1 MVIAFAGW
9 NDAGGASTWAIRSL
23 IEKTIATEILTFDS
37 EEFYDFSRERPT
49 VHLDGESRSLSWP
62 KNTISLSNDGSL
74 LLMEGVEP
82 QLNWKSFTQ
91 NILAEAQNHNVSM
104 IITLGSLL
112 AEVPHSRPVLI
123 HGVSENTE
131 INKSYGLQTSSYEG
145 PTGIIGVINQLS
157 TDAGIPNMSFW
168 ATVPNY
174 VAGAESPKAA
184 LALIEKL
191 KTTLNLSLNTTD
203 LEIASSAYERQI
215 NQIIEGDPDTSKYV
229 DELEDNYDAGDYE
242 IASPEDFVKDVNG
255 LQFPIQKEDVWSDT
269 DENFYDKIRGQR
281 VVKGYGTQQS
291 VNMAL
296 NS

>member
-1 MVIAFAGW
+1 MSEFGMDINDSSTKAPIMVLAFAGW

-49 VHLDGESRSLSWP
+49 VQLDGESRFLSWP

-74 LLMEGVEP
+74 LFMEGVEP
-82 QLNWKSFTQ
+82 QLNWQTFTQ
-91 NILAEAQNHNVSM
+91 NILAEAKKYNVSM

-131 INKSYGLQTSSYEG
+131 INRTYGLQTSSYEG

-184 LALIEKL
+184 LALIERL

-215 NQIIEGDPDTSKYV
+215 NQIIEGDEDTSKYV
-229 DELEDNYDAGDYE
+229 DELEDSYDAGDYE
-242 IASPEDFVKDVNG
+242 VASPEDFVKDV
-255 LQFPIQKEDVWSDT
+255 
-269 DENFYDKIRGQR
+269 ENFLRNQD
-281 VVKGYGTQQS
+281 
-291 VNMAL
+291 
-296 NS
+296 

>member
-1 MVIAFAGW
+1 MIKVLSMSEFGMNIDDSSTKAPIMVIAFAGW

-49 VHLDGESRSLSWP
+49 VHLDGESRFLSWP

-82 QLNWKSFTQ
+82 QLNWQTFTQ
-91 NILAEAQNHNVSM
+91 NILAEAQKYNVSM

-123 HGVSENTE
+123 HGVSENIE
-131 INKSYGLQTSSYEG
+131 INRTYGLQTSSYEG

-184 LALIEKL
+184 LALIERL

-215 NQIIEGDPDTSKYV
+215 NQIIEGDEDTSKYV

-242 IASPEDFVKDVNG
+242 VASPEDFVKDV
-255 LQFPIQKEDVWSDT
+255 
-269 DENFYDKIRGQR
+269 ENFLRDQD
-281 VVKGYGTQQS
+281 
-291 VNMAL
+291 
-296 NS
+296 

>member
-1 MVIAFAGW
+1 MIKVLSMSEFGMDIDDSSTKAPVMVIAFAGW

-49 VHLDGESRSLSWP
+49 VHLDGESRFLSWP
-62 KNTISLSNDGSL
+62 KNTISLSSDGSL

-82 QLNWKSFTQ
+82 QLNWQTFTQ
-91 NILAEAQNHNVSM
+91 NILAEAQKYNVSM

-131 INKSYGLQTSSYEG
+131 INRTYGLQTSSYEG

-184 LALIEKL
+184 LALIERL

-215 NQIIEGDPDTSKYV
+215 NQIIEGDEDTSKYV

-242 IASPEDFVKDVNG
+242 VASPEDFVKDV
-255 LQFPIQKEDVWSDT
+255 
-269 DENFYDKIRGQR
+269 ENFLRDQD
-281 VVKGYGTQQS
+281 
-291 VNMAL
+291 
-296 NS
+296 

>member
-1 MVIAFAGW
+1 MSEFGKIADESSTKAPIMVLAFAGW

-37 EEFYDFSRERPT
+37 EDYYDFSRERPT
-49 VHLDGESRSLSWP
+49 VHLDGESRFLSWP
-62 KNTISLSNDGSL
+62 KNTISLSDDGSL
-74 LLMEGVEP
+74 LLMEGIEP
-82 QLNWKSFTQ
+82 QLNWRTFTQ
-91 NILAEAQNHNVSM
+91 NILAEAQKHNVSM

-131 INKSYGLQTSSYEG
+131 INKSFGLQTSSYEG

-184 LALIEKL
+184 LALIERL
-191 KTTLNLSLNTTD
+191 KATLNLSLNTTD

-215 NQIIEGDPDTSKYV
+215 NQIIEGDEDTSKYV

-242 IASPEDFVKDVNG
+242 VASPEDFVKDV
-255 LQFPIQKEDVWSDT
+255 
-269 DENFYDKIRGQR
+269 ENFLRDQD
-281 VVKGYGTQQS
+281 
-291 VNMAL
+291 
-296 NS
+296 

>member
-1 MVIAFAGW
+1 MIKVLSMSEFGMDIDDSSTKAPIMVLAFAGW

-49 VHLDGESRSLSWP
+49 VQLDGESRFLSWP

-74 LLMEGVEP
+74 LFMEGVEP
-82 QLNWKSFTQ
+82 QLNWQTFTQ
-91 NILAEAQNHNVSM
+91 NILAEAKKYNVSM

-131 INKSYGLQTSSYEG
+131 INRTYGLQTSSYEG

-157 TDAGIPNMSFW
+157 TEAGIPNMSFW

-184 LALIEKL
+184 LALIERL

-215 NQIIEGDPDTSKYV
+215 NQIIEGDEDTSKYV
-229 DELEDNYDAGDYE
+229 DELEDSYDAGDYE
-242 IASPEDFVKDVNG
+242 VASPEDFVKDV
-255 LQFPIQKEDVWSDT
+255 
-269 DENFYDKIRGQR
+269 ENFLRNQD
-281 VVKGYGTQQS
+281 
-291 VNMAL
+291 
-296 NS
+296 

>member
-1 MVIAFAGW
+1 MSEFGMDIDDSSTKAPVMVIAFAGW

-49 VHLDGESRSLSWP
+49 VHLDGESRFLSWP

-82 QLNWKSFTQ
+82 QLNWQTFTQ
-91 NILAEAQNHNVSM
+91 NILAEAQKYNVSM

-131 INKSYGLQTSSYEG
+131 INRTYGLQTSSYEG
-145 PTGIIGVINQLS
+145 PTGIVGVINQLS

-184 LALIEKL
+184 LALIERL

-215 NQIIEGDPDTSKYV
+215 NQIIEGDEDTSKYV

-242 IASPEDFVKDVNG
+242 VASPEDFVKDV
-255 LQFPIQKEDVWSDT
+255 
-269 DENFYDKIRGQR
+269 ENFLRDQD
-281 VVKGYGTQQS
+281 
-291 VNMAL
+291 
-296 NS
+296 

>member
-1 MVIAFAGW
+1 MSEFGMITEESSPKAPIMVIAFAGW

-23 IEKTIATEILTFDS
+23 LEKTIATEILTFDS
-37 EEFYDFSRERPT
+37 EDYYDFSRERPT
-49 VHLDGESRSLSWP
+49 VHLDGESRFLSWP
-62 KNTISLSNDGSL
+62 KNTISLSDDGSL

-82 QLNWKSFTQ
+82 QLNWKTFTQ
-91 NILAEAQNHNVSM
+91 SILDEAQNHNVSM

-229 DELEDNYDAGDYE
+229 DEPEDNYDAGDYE
-242 IASPEDFVKDVNG
+242 VASPEDFVKDV
-255 LQFPIQKEDVWSDT
+255 
-269 DENFYDKIRGQR
+269 ENFLRDQD
-281 VVKGYGTQQS
+281 
-291 VNMAL
+291 
-296 NS
+296 

>member
-1 MVIAFAGW
+1 MSEFGMDIDDSSTKAPVMVIAFAGW

-49 VHLDGESRSLSWP
+49 VHLDGESRFLSWP

-82 QLNWKSFTQ
+82 QLNWQTFTQ
-91 NILAEAQNHNVSM
+91 NILAEAQKYNVSM

-131 INKSYGLQTSSYEG
+131 INRTYGLQTSSYEG

-184 LALIEKL
+184 LALIERL

-242 IASPEDFVKDVNG
+242 VASPEDFVKDV
-255 LQFPIQKEDVWSDT
+255 
-269 DENFYDKIRGQR
+269 ENFLRDQD
-281 VVKGYGTQQS
+281 
-291 VNMAL
+291 
-296 NS
+296 

>member
-1 MVIAFAGW
+1 MSEFGMDIDDSSTKAPVMVIAFAGW

-49 VHLDGESRSLSWP
+49 VHLDGESRFLSWP

-82 QLNWKSFTQ
+82 QLNWQTFTQ
-91 NILAEAQNHNVSM
+91 NILAEAQKYNVSM

-131 INKSYGLQTSSYEG
+131 INRTYGLQTSSYEG

-184 LALIEKL
+184 LALIERL

-215 NQIIEGDPDTSKYV
+215 NQIIEGDEDTSKYV
-229 DELEDNYDAGDYE
+229 DELEDSYDAGDYE
-242 IASPEDFVKDVNG
+242 VASPEDFVKDV
-255 LQFPIQKEDVWSDT
+255 
-269 DENFYDKIRGQR
+269 ENFLRDQD
-281 VVKGYGTQQS
+281 
-291 VNMAL
+291 
-296 NS
+296 

>member
-1 MVIAFAGW
+1 MIKVLSMSEFGMDIDDSSTKAPIMVLAFAGW

-49 VHLDGESRSLSWP
+49 VQLDGESRFLSWP

-74 LLMEGVEP
+74 LFMEGVEP
-82 QLNWKSFTQ
+82 QLNWQTFTQ
-91 NILAEAQNHNVSM
+91 NILAEAKKYNVSM

-131 INKSYGLQTSSYEG
+131 INRTYGLQTSSYEG

-184 LALIEKL
+184 LALIERL

-215 NQIIEGDPDTSKYV
+215 NQIIEGDEDTSKYV
-229 DELEDNYDAGDYE
+229 DELEDSYDAGDYE
-242 IASPEDFVKDVNG
+242 VASPEDFVKDV
-255 LQFPIQKEDVWSDT
+255 
-269 DENFYDKIRGQR
+269 ENFLRDQD
-281 VVKGYGTQQS
+281 
-291 VNMAL
+291 
-296 NS
+296 

>member
-1 MVIAFAGW
+1 MIKVLSMSEFGMDIDDSSTKAPIMVLAFAGW

-49 VHLDGESRSLSWP
+49 VHLDGESRFLSWP

-82 QLNWKSFTQ
+82 QLNWQTFTQ
-91 NILAEAQNHNVSM
+91 NILAEAQKYNVSM

-112 AEVPHSRPVLI
+112 AEVPHSRPVLV

-131 INKSYGLQTSSYEG
+131 INRTYGLQTSSYEG
-145 PTGIIGVINQLS
+145 PTGIVGVINQLS

-184 LALIEKL
+184 LALIERL

-215 NQIIEGDPDTSKYV
+215 NQIIEGDEDTSKYV
-229 DELEDNYDAGDYE
+229 DELEDSYDAGDYE
-242 IASPEDFVKDVNG
+242 VASPEDFVKDV
-255 LQFPIQKEDVWSDT
+255 
-269 DENFYDKIRGQR
+269 ENFLRNQD
-281 VVKGYGTQQS
+281 
-291 VNMAL
+291 
-296 NS
+296 

>member
-1 MVIAFAGW
+1 MNIDDSSTKAPIMVLAFAGW

-49 VHLDGESRSLSWP
+49 VQLDGESRFLSWP

-74 LLMEGVEP
+74 LFMEGVEP
-82 QLNWKSFTQ
+82 QLNWQTFTQ
-91 NILAEAQNHNVSM
+91 NILAEAKKYNVSM

-131 INKSYGLQTSSYEG
+131 INRTYGLQTSSYEG

-184 LALIEKL
+184 LALIERL

-242 IASPEDFVKDVNG
+242 VASPEDFVKDV
-255 LQFPIQKEDVWSDT
+255 
-269 DENFYDKIRGQR
+269 ENFLRNQD
-281 VVKGYGTQQS
+281 
-291 VNMAL
+291 
-296 NS
+296 

>member
-1 MVIAFAGW
+1 MSEFGTIIDKPSTKAPIMVLAFAGW

-23 IEKTIATEILTFDS
+23 IEKTTATEILTFDA
-37 EEFYDFSRERPT
+37 EAYYDFSRERPT
-49 VHLDGESRSLSWP
+49 VYLDGESRFLSWP
-62 KNTISLSNDGSL
+62 KNTISLSDDGSL
-74 LLMEGVEP
+74 LFMEGVEP
-82 QLNWKSFTQ
+82 QLNWKTFTK
-91 NILAEAQNHNVSM
+91 NILTEAQKHNVSM

-184 LALIEKL
+184 LALIERL
-191 KTTLNLSLNTTD
+191 KTTLNLSLNMTD

-215 NQIIEGDPDTSKYV
+215 NQIIEGDEDTSKYV
-229 DELEDNYDAGDYE
+229 DELEENYDAGDYE
-242 IASPEDFVKDVNG
+242 VASPEDFVKDV
-255 LQFPIQKEDVWSDT
+255 EDFLRDQ
-269 DENFYDKIRGQR
+269 D
-281 VVKGYGTQQS
+281 
-291 VNMAL
+291 
-296 NS
+296 

>member
-1 MVIAFAGW
+1 MNIDDSSTKDPIMVIAFAGW

-82 QLNWKSFTQ
+82 QLNWQTFTQ
-91 NILAEAQNHNVSM
+91 NILAEAQKYNVSM

-131 INKSYGLQTSSYEG
+131 INRTYGLQTSSYEG

-184 LALIEKL
+184 LALIERL

-215 NQIIEGDPDTSKYV
+215 NQIIEGDEDTSKYV

-242 IASPEDFVKDVNG
+242 VASPEDFVKDV
-255 LQFPIQKEDVWSDT
+255 
-269 DENFYDKIRGQR
+269 ENFLRDQD
-281 VVKGYGTQQS
+281 
-291 VNMAL
+291 
-296 NS
+296 

>member
-1 MVIAFAGW
+1 MIKVLSMSEFGMNIDDSSTKAPIMVIAFAGW

-49 VHLDGESRSLSWP
+49 VQLDGESRFLSWP

-82 QLNWKSFTQ
+82 QLNWQTFTQ
-91 NILAEAQNHNVSM
+91 NILAEAKKYNVSM

-131 INKSYGLQTSSYEG
+131 INRTYGLQTSSYEG

-184 LALIEKL
+184 LALIERL

-215 NQIIEGDPDTSKYV
+215 NQIIEGDEDTSKYV
-229 DELEDNYDAGDYE
+229 DELEDSYDAGDYE
-242 IASPEDFVKDVNG
+242 VASPEDFVKDV
-255 LQFPIQKEDVWSDT
+255 
-269 DENFYDKIRGQR
+269 ENFLRDQD
-281 VVKGYGTQQS
+281 
-291 VNMAL
+291 
-296 NS
+296 

>member
-1 MVIAFAGW
+1 MSEFGMDIDDSSTKAPVMVIAFAGW

-49 VHLDGESRSLSWP
+49 VQLDGESRFLSWP

-82 QLNWKSFTQ
+82 QLNWQTFTQ
-91 NILAEAQNHNVSM
+91 NILAEAQKYNVSM

-131 INKSYGLQTSSYEG
+131 INRTYGLQTSSYEG

-184 LALIEKL
+184 LALIERL

-215 NQIIEGDPDTSKYV
+215 NQIIEGDEDTSKYV
-229 DELEDNYDAGDYE
+229 DELEDSYDAGDYE
-242 IASPEDFVKDVNG
+242 VASPEDFVKDV
-255 LQFPIQKEDVWSDT
+255 
-269 DENFYDKIRGQR
+269 ENFLRDQD
-281 VVKGYGTQQS
+281 
-291 VNMAL
+291 
-296 NS
+296 

>member
-1 MVIAFAGW
+1 MIKVLSMSEFGMNIDDSSTKAPIMVLAFAGW

-49 VHLDGESRSLSWP
+49 VQLDGESRFLSWP
-62 KNTISLSNDGSL
+62 KNTICLSNDGSL
-74 LLMEGVEP
+74 LFMEGVEP
-82 QLNWKSFTQ
+82 QLNWQTFTQ
-91 NILAEAQNHNVSM
+91 NILAEAKKYNVSM

-131 INKSYGLQTSSYEG
+131 INRTYGLQTSSYEG

-184 LALIEKL
+184 LALIERL

-215 NQIIEGDPDTSKYV
+215 NQIIEGDEDTSKYV
-229 DELEDNYDAGDYE
+229 DELEDSYDAGDYE
-242 IASPEDFVKDVNG
+242 VASPEDFVKDV
-255 LQFPIQKEDVWSDT
+255 
-269 DENFYDKIRGQR
+269 ENFLRNQD
-281 VVKGYGTQQS
+281 
-291 VNMAL
+291 
-296 NS
+296 

>member
-1 MVIAFAGW
+1 MSEFGMDIDDSSTKAPIMVLAFAGW

-49 VHLDGESRSLSWP
+49 VQLDGESRFLSWP

-82 QLNWKSFTQ
+82 QLNWQTFTQ
-91 NILAEAQNHNVSM
+91 NILAEAKKYNVSM

-131 INKSYGLQTSSYEG
+131 INRTYGLQTSSYEG

-184 LALIEKL
+184 LALIERL

-215 NQIIEGDPDTSKYV
+215 NQIIEGDEDTSKYV
-229 DELEDNYDAGDYE
+229 DELEDSYDAGDYE
-242 IASPEDFVKDVNG
+242 VASPEDFVKDV
-255 LQFPIQKEDVWSDT
+255 
-269 DENFYDKIRGQR
+269 ENFLRNQD
-281 VVKGYGTQQS
+281 
-291 VNMAL
+291 
-296 NS
+296 

>member
-1 MVIAFAGW
+1 MSEFGMDIDDSSTKAPVMVIAFAGW

-82 QLNWKSFTQ
+82 QLNWQTFTQ
-91 NILAEAQNHNVSM
+91 NILAEAKKYNVSM

-131 INKSYGLQTSSYEG
+131 INRTYGLQTSSYEG

-184 LALIEKL
+184 LALIERL

-215 NQIIEGDPDTSKYV
+215 NQIIEGDEDTSKYV
-229 DELEDNYDAGDYE
+229 DELENNYDAGDYE
-242 IASPEDFVKDVNG
+242 LASPEDFVKDV
-255 LQFPIQKEDVWSDT
+255 
-269 DENFYDKIRGQR
+269 ENFLRDQD
-281 VVKGYGTQQS
+281 
-291 VNMAL
+291 
-296 NS
+296 

>member
-1 MVIAFAGW
+1 MSEFGMNIDDSSTKAPIMVLAFAGW

-49 VHLDGESRSLSWP
+49 VQLDGESRFLSWP

-82 QLNWKSFTQ
+82 QLNWQTFTQ
-91 NILAEAQNHNVSM
+91 NILAEAQKYNVSM

-131 INKSYGLQTSSYEG
+131 INRTYGLQTSSYEG

-184 LALIEKL
+184 LALIERL

-215 NQIIEGDPDTSKYV
+215 NQIIEGDEDTSKYV
-229 DELEDNYDAGDYE
+229 DELEDSYDAGDYE
-242 IASPEDFVKDVNG
+242 VASPEDFVKDV
-255 LQFPIQKEDVWSDT
+255 
-269 DENFYDKIRGQR
+269 ENFLRNQD
-281 VVKGYGTQQS
+281 
-291 VNMAL
+291 
-296 NS
+296 

>member
-1 MVIAFAGW
+1 MSEFGMNIDDSSTKAPIMVIAFAGW

-49 VHLDGESRSLSWP
+49 VHLDGESRFLSWP

-82 QLNWKSFTQ
+82 QLNWQTFTQ
-91 NILAEAQNHNVSM
+91 NILAEAQKYNVSM

-123 HGVSENTE
+123 HGVSENIE
-131 INKSYGLQTSSYEG
+131 INRTYGLQTSSYEG

-184 LALIEKL
+184 LALIERL

-215 NQIIEGDPDTSKYV
+215 NQIIEGDEDTSKYV

-242 IASPEDFVKDVNG
+242 VASPEDFVKDV
-255 LQFPIQKEDVWSDT
+255 
-269 DENFYDKIRGQR
+269 ENFLRDQD
-281 VVKGYGTQQS
+281 
-291 VNMAL
+291 
-296 NS
+296 

>member
-1 MVIAFAGW
+1 MIKVLSMSEFGMNIDDSSTKAPIMVLAFAGW

-49 VHLDGESRSLSWP
+49 VHLDGESRFLSWP

-82 QLNWKSFTQ
+82 QLNWQTFTQ
-91 NILAEAQNHNVSM
+91 NILAEAQKYNVSM

-131 INKSYGLQTSSYEG
+131 INRTYGLQTSSYEG

-184 LALIEKL
+184 LALIERL

-215 NQIIEGDPDTSKYV
+215 NQIIEGDEDTSKYV
-229 DELEDNYDAGDYE
+229 DELEDSYDAGDYE
-242 IASPEDFVKDVNG
+242 VASPEDFVKDV
-255 LQFPIQKEDVWSDT
+255 
-269 DENFYDKIRGQR
+269 ENFLRNQD
-281 VVKGYGTQQS
+281 
-291 VNMAL
+291 
-296 NS
+296 

>member
-1 MVIAFAGW
+1 MSEFGMDIDDSSTKAPVMVIAFAGW

-82 QLNWKSFTQ
+82 QLNWQTFTQ
-91 NILAEAQNHNVSM
+91 NILAEAQKYNVSM

-131 INKSYGLQTSSYEG
+131 INRTYGLQTSSYEG

-184 LALIEKL
+184 LALIERL

-215 NQIIEGDPDTSKYV
+215 NQIIEGDEDTSKYV
-229 DELEDNYDAGDYE
+229 DELENNYDAGDYE
-242 IASPEDFVKDVNG
+242 LASPEDFVKDV
-255 LQFPIQKEDVWSDT
+255 
-269 DENFYDKIRGQR
+269 ENFLRDQD
-281 VVKGYGTQQS
+281 
-291 VNMAL
+291 
-296 NS
+296 

>member
-1 MVIAFAGW
+1 MSEFGMDIDDSSTKAPVMVIAFAGW

-49 VHLDGESRSLSWP
+49 VHLDGESRFLSWP

-82 QLNWKSFTQ
+82 QLNWQTFTQ
-91 NILAEAQNHNVSM
+91 NVLAEAQKYNVSM

-123 HGVSENTE
+123 HGVSENAE
-131 INKSYGLQTSSYEG
+131 INRTYGLQTSSYEG

-184 LALIEKL
+184 LALIERL

-215 NQIIEGDPDTSKYV
+215 NQIIEGDEDTSKYV

-242 IASPEDFVKDVNG
+242 VASPEDFVKDV
-255 LQFPIQKEDVWSDT
+255 
-269 DENFYDKIRGQR
+269 ENFLRDQD
-281 VVKGYGTQQS
+281 
-291 VNMAL
+291 
-296 NS
+296 